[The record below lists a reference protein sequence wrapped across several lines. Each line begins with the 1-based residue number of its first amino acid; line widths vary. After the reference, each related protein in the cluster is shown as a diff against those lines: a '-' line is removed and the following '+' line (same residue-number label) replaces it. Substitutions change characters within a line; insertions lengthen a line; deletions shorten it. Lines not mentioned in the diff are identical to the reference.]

1 MRSNVI
7 KDWSSGE
14 ALTKLGRFSISC
26 GMLISCYATV
36 MNYSECHAKEKVFS
50 EGLEFSFYLVF
61 NREDTCVWYITY
73 NRGIL
78 RWKAV
83 KMFILPSEACRI
95 SYCKQIG
102 GLFSYNYYKK
112 WHANATQILVRGLR
126 VGLEK
131 VKPQKSFFMMKLSRF
146 ITTVSFVLF
155 FFHFFNVIFQYYL
168 N

>member
-112 WHANATQILVRGLR
+112 WHASATQILVRGLR

-146 ITTVSFVLF
+146 ITTVSFVF

>member
-1 MRSNVI
+1 MNEKQRNQGLKFWWSTYKTWKILDILWNVDI
-7 KDWSSGE
+7 LLCYSYELQWM
-14 ALTKLGRFSISC
+14 SC
-26 GMLISCYATV
+26 KRKG
-36 MNYSECHAKEKVFS
+36 VFWR
-50 EGLEFSFYLVF
+50 LEFSFYLVF

-146 ITTVSFVLF
+146 ITTVSFVF